1 MAIGYTDFIVELY
14 KDYEIITYDKTYMYQ
29 ARGEYD
35 GKHKKHII
43 IRNFKTKKQY
53 EELGYITL
61 F

>member
-1 MAIGYTDFIVELY
+1 MLKPLIKYAGG
-14 KDYEIITYDKTYMYQ
+14 K
-29 ARGEYD
+29 YD

-53 EELGYITL
+53 EEFGYIPL